1 MRMSDCSGS
10 SSRHTHQRIVQERT
24 RRLLTQLDQDHLRR
38 RMALEPQRAAQVDQ
52 EEVQTFGSWFDPQSL
67 NRPRLLWNRSHGDD

>member
-1 MRMSDCSGS
+1 MSDCSGS

-24 RRLLTQLDQDHLRR
+24 RTLLTQLDQDHLRR

-52 EEVQTFGSWFDPQSL
+52 EMVQTFGSWFDPQSL

>member
-1 MRMSDCSGS
+1 
-10 SSRHTHQRIVQERT
+10 VQERT

-52 EEVQTFGSWFDPQSL
+52 EVVQTFGSWFDPQSL